1 MKAKKIFLLALACLT
16 LAACDDTTD
25 TLGSS
30 LTPPADKL
38 TVEADSF
45 HVTSRTILADY
56 ILARNT
62 TGYLGRVKDPETGDV
77 VRANFMTQFHT
88 LDNFE
93 LPAEKE
99 IYSRDADGKIIADS
113 CDIELTFDSYYGDSL
128 AQMKTRAYLM
138 DSPMEE
144 GVYYSTDYDPIKEGK
159 VSKNS
164 FHQDLTYTL
173 HDETI
178 SDEARNSS
186 SYVKNI
192 RIRMNKPFTKD
203 GVTYNN
209 IGTYVM
215 RQYYAH
221 PEYFHNNYLFIHNVL
236 PGFYFENTGGIG
248 SMVNVSVP
256 LFAFYFRYGE
266 KADSIYSVSSS
277 FAGTEE
283 VLQTTTLSTNKDKLR
298 EIANDK
304 SCTYLKTPAGL
315 YTEVTLPVTEIMSG
329 HEKDTINTARL
340 NIPRMVNQNHSEY
353 SLDVPANVLM
363 IPEDSLYTFFANN
376 RLPDYKTSFLSTY
389 SSSSNSY
396 LFGNISGMINNM
408 YRSKLNGNSSQN
420 WNRVVLVPVNVQ
432 TSKTSSGTTTIIGV
446 SNNMSLTSTR
456 LLGGTDNPE
465 ALKITV
471 IYSSFNGK

>member
-1 MKAKKIFLLALACLT
+1 
-16 LAACDDTTD
+16 
-25 TLGSS
+25 
-30 LTPPADKL
+30 
-38 TVEADSF
+38 
-45 HVTSRTILADY
+45 
-56 ILARNT
+56 
-62 TGYLGRVKDPETGDV
+62 
-77 VRANFMTQFHT
+77 
-88 LDNFE
+88 
-93 LPAEKE
+93 
-99 IYSRDADGKIIADS
+99 
-113 CDIELTFDSYYGDSL
+113 
-128 AQMKTRAYLM
+128 
-138 DSPMEE
+138 
-144 GVYYSTDYDPIKEGK
+144 
-159 VSKNS
+159 
-164 FHQDLTYTL
+164 
-173 HDETI
+173 
-178 SDEARNSS
+178 
-186 SYVKNI
+186 
-192 RIRMNKPFTKD
+192 
-203 GVTYNN
+203 
-209 IGTYVM
+209 
-215 RQYYAH
+215 
-221 PEYFHNNYLFIHNVL
+221 
-236 PGFYFENTGGIG
+236 
-248 SMVNVSVP
+248 MVNVSVP

-283 VLQTTTLSTNKDKLR
+283 VLQTTTLSTSKDKLR
-298 EIANDK
+298 EIAADK

-353 SLDVPANVLM
+353 SLDVPTNVLM

-420 WNRVVLVPVNVQ
+420 WNKVVLVPVNVQ

-471 IYSSFNGK
+471 IYSSFNSK